1 VLRAE
6 RDNLDPGGDR
16 AGDDRAAPPRLRFRP
31 DIEGM
36 RGIAIAFALLYH
48 AGVPF
53 ARGGYIGIEIF
64 FVLSG
69 YLITKLLVA
78 ELDRSGTLSLRRF
91 YAYRIK
97 RLLPAAA
104 VTLAGIA
111 LISAFVLSPVRNDVV
126 SGDVI
131 SAAVYVI
138 NWRYTAQSV
147 DYFAGGLEASPV
159 QHFWS
164 LAIEEQFYLLWP
176 LVLVAVLVARR
187 SLRLLLAVSLTGV
200 AASTLSLAL
209 RYDAADPSR
218 SYYGTDTRAAG
229 LLLGAALA
237 TWLLIRGGG
246 PLGIRARRTLSALTA
261 VAVAGI
267 AAAVTSAS
275 GESSLLYRGG
285 FAAVAV
291 AVAVVLAH
299 VCLLPGGLPARL
311 LSVAPL
317 RGLGRISYGVY
328 LWHWPVYIAAN
339 AERTGLQ
346 SWRLFAVRV
355 GLTLALAG
363 LSYIL
368 IERPVRTGFRLRRP
382 AVTASGGLGAVA
394 ATAALVVA
402 ATTVHA
408 VPQDTLTPP
417 ARDGL
422 DQVAA
427 DPARAPRAAPRALDR
442 QPRPGHAGDLAA
454 SSAGPTR
461 DPAPQPPA
469 HHVRPGE
476 PVVVDVFGDSVAWSL
491 VVYLPSHPELD
502 IRDRT
507 SLGCGITNTAPYRY
521 FGQTYPAVMPKCV
534 VWEQR
539 WRQAI
544 AVDNPDIAVVLVGR
558 WETMDRAL
566 DGRWTRLG
574 DPAYDAHLRGRL
586 DRAIEIVGA
595 RGAQVLLATEP
606 YNRRGERPDGSLFP
620 EDHPSRVTHW
630 NHLLTE
636 AAAAHPGVEILD
648 FGGRVSPEGRY
659 TPTAG
664 GVQVRADG
672 LHLAPDG
679 VQRWI
684 APWLF
689 TELLKAAPR

>member
-1 VLRAE
+1 MSTACAPTESQAPVRAIGYLPALDGVRAVAVAAVLAFH
-6 RDNLDPGGDR
+6 GG
-16 AGDDRAAPPRLRFRP
+16 PS
-31 DIEGM
+31 
-36 RGIAIAFALLYH
+36 
-48 AGVPF
+48 GVS
-53 ARGGYIGIEIF
+53 GGFLGVDVF

-69 YLITKLLVA
+69 FLITWLL
-78 ELDRSGTLSLRRF
+78 LDEWRRTGGIGLRSFWARR
-91 YAYRIK
+91 AR
-97 RLLPAAA
+97 RLLPALLA
-104 VTLAGIA
+104 VL
-111 LISAFVLSPVRNDVV
+111 LVV
-126 SGDVI
+126 SMTAPRFLPDSEVRLLRGDGL
-131 SAAVYVI
+131 AALFYVA
-138 NWRYTAQSV
+138 NWRMIHRGQ
-147 DYFAGGLEASPV
+147 DYFTQTAAPSPLE
-159 QHFWS
+159 HTWS
-164 LAIEEQFYLLWP
+164 LGIEEQFYLLWP

-355 GLTLALAG
+355 GLTLTLAG

-606 YNRRGERPDGSLFP
+606 YNRRGERSDGSLFP